1 MQKLKIALVQARA
14 TTTDPEKNTQ
24 AAVQR
29 IEEAKAGGADLVLF
43 PECFL
48 NAYTFPKCCDDLPPI
63 EKIENDP
70 EFISWRHSALEDD
83 SPFLET
89 VRETARKHSI
99 GVVITAFS
107 KGNTL
112 PRNTAYLIGRD
123 GSLLLKYSKVHTCDF
138 SDEQY
143 IECGDGF
150 FVCDFDGVK
159 IGLMICYDR
168 EYPESAR
175 ELMLQ
180 GAELIL
186 IPNDCPDQKPF
197 RLRELS
203 VEAMQNMVGI
213 AMANPPPRNGEAGAG
228 CSCAYSPICWFRED
242 NAILIADEETEGI
255 FFAEFNID
263 EMRDWR
269 KREDLGKYRKIHA
282 YRSLLKNKGKE
293 DSLC

>member
-1 MQKLKIALVQARA
+1 MQKLKIALVQALAA
-14 TTTDPEKNTQ
+14 TPNPEKN
-24 AAVQR
+24 AESAVR
-29 IEEAKAGGADLVLF
+29 WIEEAKAGGADLVLF

-48 NAYTFPKCCDDLPPI
+48 NAYTFPSCCDDLRPI
-63 EKIENDP
+63 EEIESDP
-70 EFISWRHSALEDD
+70 EFVHWKDAAIEDD

-89 VRETARKHSI
+89 VREAARKHSV
-99 GVVITAFS
+99 GVVMTAFS
-107 KGNTL
+107 KGKSL

-123 GSLLLKYSKVHTCDF
+123 GALLLKYSKVHTCDF
-138 SDEQY
+138 DNEQY
-143 IECGDGF
+143 IESGDGF
-150 FVCDFDGVK
+150 SVCDFDGVK

-186 IPNDCPDQKPF
+186 IPNDCFDQKPF

-213 AMANPPPRNGEAGAG
+213 AMANPPYQNEAGGG

-242 NAILIADEETEGI
+242 NAILIADEKTEGI
-255 FFAEFNID
+255 FFAEFDMD
-263 EMRDWR
+263 EIRDWR

-282 YRSLLKNKGKE
+282 YRTLLKE
-293 DSLC
+293 

>member
-1 MQKLKIALVQARA
+1 MQKLKIALVQARTA
-14 TTTDPEKNTQ
+14 TTDPEKNAE
-24 AAVQR
+24 AAVQY

-48 NAYTFPKCCDDLPPI
+48 HGYTFPKCCDDLRPL
-63 EKIENDP
+63 EEIENDP
-70 EFISWRHSALEDD
+70 EFVRWKDAALEDD

-89 VRETARKHSI
+89 VREAARKHSV

-123 GSLLLKYSKVHTCDF
+123 GSILLKYSKVHTCDF

-150 FVCDFDGVK
+150 SVCDFDGVK

-186 IPNDCPDQKPF
+186 VPNDCSDQKPF

-213 AMANPPPRNGEAGAG
+213 AMANPPFQDEAGGG

-242 NAILIADEETEGI
+242 NAILIADEKTEGI
-255 FFAEFNID
+255 FFAEFDMD
-263 EMRDWR
+263 EIRDWR
-269 KREDLGKYRKIHA
+269 KQQDLGKYRKVHA
-282 YRSLLKNKGKE
+282 YRSLLKK
-293 DSLC
+293 